1 MTWTKKLPLDIGGIV
16 CNNWIRRV
24 AGYHEKSPRLERK
37 PNMNTPTLHITT
49 PLSCGSVC
57 RKPSGF
63 LFGFSSRRPYDK
75 RVVLYLRH
83 RQRVLRLS
91 WRILFQI
98 VAMQLQDY
106 KLAKSDEERNLWK
119 TRILETLQRMN
130 KRARMFKN
138 ASLPLGV
145 PPPTAEYLALSVTG
159 NWCLQLTEE
168 LTSLFTSA

>member
-1 MTWTKKLPLDIGGIV
+1 MQIQTLTLQPFYSVAGNCRTPSGNAFIRLPL
-16 CNNWIRRV
+16 NK
-24 AGYHEKSPRLERK
+24 E
-37 PNMNTPTLHITT
+37 
-49 PLSCGSVC
+49 
-57 RKPSGF
+57 
-63 LFGFSSRRPYDK
+63 
-75 RVVLYLRH
+75 VVLYLRH

-106 KLAKSDEERNLWK
+106 KLAKSDEERKLWK

-159 NWCLQLTEE
+159 NWCLRLTEE
-168 LTSLFTSA
+168 LTSLFMSA

>member
-1 MTWTKKLPLDIGGIV
+1 MKTHLLKTIQPFYS
-16 CNNWIRRV
+16 V
-24 AGYHEKSPRLERK
+24 AG
-37 PNMNTPTLHITT
+37 N
-49 PLSCGSVC
+49 C
-57 RKPSGF
+57 RKPSGIS
-63 LFGFSSRRPYDK
+63 LVRLPLNK
-75 RVVLYLRH
+75 EVVLYLRH

-119 TRILETLQRMN
+119 SRILETLCRMN

-159 NWCLQLTEE
+159 TWCLQLTEE
-168 LTSLFTSA
+168 LTSLFMSA

>member
-1 MTWTKKLPLDIGGIV
+1 MQIQTLTLQPFYS
-16 CNNWIRRV
+16 V
-24 AGYHEKSPRLERK
+24 AG
-37 PNMNTPTLHITT
+37 N
-49 PLSCGSVC
+49 C
-57 RKPSGF
+57 RKPSGNAF
-63 LFGFSSRRPYDK
+63 IRLPLNK
-75 RVVLYLRH
+75 EVVLYLRH

-159 NWCLQLTEE
+159 NWCSQLTEE
-168 LTSLFTSA
+168 LTSLFMSA

>member
-1 MTWTKKLPLDIGGIV
+1 M
-16 CNNWIRRV
+16 
-24 AGYHEKSPRLERK
+24 AGYHKQSANGQERK
-37 PNMNTPTLHITT
+37 MKTHLLKTIQPFY
-49 PLSCGSVC
+49 SVAGNC
-57 RKPSGF
+57 RKPSGIS
-63 LFGFSSRRPYDK
+63 LVRLPLNK
-75 RVVLYLRH
+75 EVVLYLRH

-119 TRILETLQRMN
+119 TRILETLCRMN

-159 NWCLQLTEE
+159 NWCLRLTEE
-168 LTSLFTSA
+168 LTSLFMNA

>member
-1 MTWTKKLPLDIGGIV
+1 MQIQTLTLQPFYSVAGNCRTPSGNAFIRLPL
-16 CNNWIRRV
+16 NK
-24 AGYHEKSPRLERK
+24 E
-37 PNMNTPTLHITT
+37 
-49 PLSCGSVC
+49 
-57 RKPSGF
+57 
-63 LFGFSSRRPYDK
+63 
-75 RVVLYLRH
+75 VVLYLRH

-159 NWCLQLTEE
+159 NWCLRLTQE
-168 LTSLFTSA
+168 LTSLFMSA